1 MKSKFCVK
9 KKVQHSTNY
18 QYLYVVTM
26 FDFCSGANMESVYQS
41 LSVNLWMG
49 AGEGGR
55 CTGTVPGPVGE
66 VFVWQSAN
74 VTVQSK

>member
-1 MKSKFCVK
+1 
-9 KKVQHSTNY
+9 
-18 QYLYVVTM
+18 M
-26 FDFCSGANMESVYQS
+26 FDFCSGANMVSVYQS

-66 VFVWQSAN
+66 VFEWQSAN